1 MLRPASNQNSHSR
14 LLAPETLAASVG
26 FGVGLTIIARVA
38 GLGRGVL
45 YARWMSAE
53 ELGTWALAYNTI
65 AIVSLFLV
73 LGLPSAL
80 SRYVERHRRDGNLTW
95 FVVRAFAG
103 ASVLAIVCC
112 VAGEI
117 WAEDLAQLCFN
128 DPSRVTLMRLTCLG
142 TLMLVLSNIMQGL
155 FQGLRLSRVNSI
167 FQALQA
173 MAFVGLSVVVFVTWR
188 DDAVGG
194 AVAFLFSS
202 LLMLVVPMW
211 LLVKLLRNE
220 PAATTDSHSTA
231 GWGVWRQ
238 VISFS
243 LGSWSAGGL
252 MELWRVMDRWMLVHS
267 HDGDL
272 ANRLSAIGSYYVVE
286 MLSLPLFA
294 LAMQLT
300 VLVLPHVL
308 HLWEDGR
315 TREAERM
322 IWLTTKLGVLV
333 LIAVSAGM
341 VVFEHLLLVTIF
353 DDHSGQAEL
362 IFPYVL
368 VSLVAASMHFLVR
381 SYLVCRER
389 VWLASTGWLVSAVAN
404 VVLNLILIP
413 RYQLFGATLGTMISA
428 MLGTATI
435 LLVCHREGLK
445 VGFVGWWLWL
455 LPTMLLVPSGV
466 MIALV
471 ALLAIFILA
480 GGVFDQEER
489 QRLAGAF
496 FRLVAKFRRTATA

>member
-1 MLRPASNQNSHSR
+1 MLRPAGNNLQSR
-14 LLAPETLAASVG
+14 WLAPETLAASVG
-26 FGVGLTIIARVA
+26 FGVGLTVIARVA

-95 FVVRAFAG
+95 FAVRAFAA
-103 ASVLAIVCC
+103 ASLLAVVCC

-128 DPSRVTLMRLTCLG
+128 DPSRVTLMRLTCIG
-142 TLMLVLSNIMQGL
+142 VLMLVLSNIMQGL

-173 MAFVGLSVVVFVTWR
+173 ISFVALSFIVFAMWR
-188 DDAVGG
+188 GDAVGG
-194 AVAFLFSS
+194 AVAFLISS
-202 LLMLVVPMW
+202 SVMLVVPMW
-211 LLVKLLRNE
+211 LLVKLLRSE
-220 PAATTDSHSTA
+220 PAVPSRDTGAER
-231 GWGVWRQ
+231 WRVWRQ
-238 VISFS
+238 VASFS

-267 HDGDL
+267 KDGDL
-272 ANRLSAIGSYYVVE
+272 AERLSAIGSYYVVE

-315 TREAERM
+315 TREASRM
-322 IWLTTKLGVLV
+322 IWLSTKLCVLS
-333 LIAVSAGM
+333 LIVVSAGM
-341 VVFEHLLLVTIF
+341 VLFEHLLLVTVF
-353 DDHSGQAEL
+353 DDHSGQAEI

-368 VSLVAASMHFLVR
+368 VSLIAASMHFLVR
-381 SYLVCRER
+381 TYLVCRER
-389 VWLASTGWLVSAVAN
+389 VWLASTGWLVSAVTN
-404 VVLNLILIP
+404 VILNLILIP

-435 LLVCHREGLK
+435 LIVSRREGLE
-445 VGFVGWWLWL
+445 VGFVGWWLLL
-455 LPTMLLVPSGV
+455 LPTMLLAPTGF
-466 MIALV
+466 MFAGIALIAV
-471 ALLAIFILA
+471 FIYS
-480 GGVFDQEER
+480 GGLFDQEER
-489 QRLAGAF
+489 QNLQATFARLKS
-496 FRLVAKFRRTATA
+496 KFRPATAA